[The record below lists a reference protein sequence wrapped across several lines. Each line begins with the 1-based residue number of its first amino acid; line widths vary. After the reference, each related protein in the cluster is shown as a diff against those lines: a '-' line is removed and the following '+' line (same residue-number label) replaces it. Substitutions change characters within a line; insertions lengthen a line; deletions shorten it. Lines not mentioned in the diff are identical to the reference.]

1 MAINFNDLNNSGI
14 IGLQP
19 LEGMALPV
27 NQNMDQAFLFKSAE
41 EKALDQIEDLR
52 KDQNTLTSPVG
63 GDINLL
69 KDVNEFNY
77 NKYQDLENKIQDLK
91 QQFPGDA
98 DIQQAFLTN
107 QYGFPLTASLN
118 GSIPM
123 GATVNDT
130 SGILS
135 VDQITAD
142 PNRDFYNK
150 LFSDSL
156 YTRTP
161 EDTGLRV
168 DPDLVDKFRAN
179 NPELANRTDAEIM
192 TLFSDKFRDVLP
204 PSQTPKVGF
213 GQKIK
218 DFITSGGITGNI
230 IRGIGSLLPKQDP
243 RVGALNELYPDKT
256 SAGTISSGLM
266 TGYNPVSGGG
276 LYTLTGG
283 RYGDEPTY
291 GLDESYDKRRGV
303 VSNTLKEKYGM
314 TDADIEAALAGEY
327 TGDIPINPATGKPTD
342 LINRLGLFN
351 QSQNLLNERLRQ
363 ADVVFNQRIKERQ
376 NRDRIG
382 RETKQKAEA
391 ARKGQ
396 TYTGGS
402 DRQNIVDRNTGRRD
416 ATGGDAGSKGAS
428 DRFENKSG
436 RGRTGY

>member
-27 NQNMDQAFLFKSAE
+27 NQNMEQAFLFKSAE

-52 KDQNTLTSPVG
+52 KDQNVLTSPVG

-69 KDVNEFNY
+69 KDINELNY

-91 QQFPGDA
+91 QQFPGDT
-98 DIQQAFLTN
+98 DIQQASLTN
-107 QYGFPLTASLN
+107 QYGFPLTASL
-118 GSIPM
+118 SDTIPM

-192 TLFSDKFRDVLP
+192 TLFSENFQNVLP
-204 PSQTPKVGF
+204 PNQVPKKTF
-213 GQKIK
+213 GQGIK

-230 IRGIGSLLPKQDP
+230 LRGLGSLFKQDP
-243 RVGALNELYPDKT
+243 RATAMRELYGGFGLD
-256 SAGTISSGLM
+256 GIGRIQSGLM
-266 TGYNPVSGGG
+266 KGYAPGGSGGF
-276 LYTLTGG
+276 LNFITGG
-283 RYGDEPTY
+283 RLGGAT
-291 GLDESYDKRRGV
+291 R
-303 VSNTLKEKYGM
+303 YGM
-314 TDADIEAALAGEY
+314 QRGYQKRIDRIKKTLAKKESDVLTARLAELEAAKARELQALQEAQREKDRRTIEDAY
-327 TGDIPINPATGKPTD
+327 RTQTGDRYKGGEDT
-342 LINRLGLFN
+342 R
-351 QSQNLLNERLRQ
+351 
-363 ADVVFNQRIKERQ
+363 
-376 NRDRIG
+376 
-382 RETKQKAEA
+382 A
-391 ARKGQ
+391 AR
-396 TYTGGS
+396 TTGNYDDPFDPGFA
-402 DRQNIVDRNTGRRD
+402 D
-416 ATGGDAGSKGAS
+416 
-428 DRFENKSG
+428 
-436 RGRTGY
+436 

>member
-1 MAINFNDLNNSGI
+1 MAINFNDLNRSGI

-19 LEGMALPV
+19 LEGMGLPV
-27 NQNMDQAFLFKSAE
+27 NQNTDQAFLFKSAE

-52 KDQNTLTSPVG
+52 KDQNVLTSPVG

-69 KDVNEFNY
+69 KESNEFQY

-107 QYGFPLTASLN
+107 QYGFPLTASLS

-135 VDQITAD
+135 VNQITAD
-142 PNRDFYNK
+142 PNKNFYNK
-150 LFSDSL
+150 LFSEGL

-161 EDTGLRV
+161 EDTGLRI
-168 DPDLVDKFRAN
+168 DPDLVDKFREN
-179 NPELANRTDAEIM
+179 NPELVGRTDAEIM

-243 RVGALNELYPDKT
+243 RFSAIRNYYRDPTGASVGLD
-256 SAGTISSGLM
+256 SIGRIQSGLM
-266 TGYNPVSGGG
+266 AGYSPVSGGF
-276 LYTLTGG
+276 LNMITGG
-283 RYGDEPTY
+283 RFGDPTRY
-291 GLDESYDKRRGV
+291 GLQRAYQKRIDTIKKTLKKKESDVLTARLAQLEAEKAKELQALQTAQRAKDRADIDRAYREETGDSYSGGESRRGDDT
-303 VSNTLKEKYGM
+303 SYNDPFDPGG
-314 TDADIEAALAGEY
+314 GE
-327 TGDIPINPATGKPTD
+327 
-342 LINRLGLFN
+342 
-351 QSQNLLNERLRQ
+351 
-363 ADVVFNQRIKERQ
+363 
-376 NRDRIG
+376 
-382 RETKQKAEA
+382 
-391 ARKGQ
+391 
-396 TYTGGS
+396 
-402 DRQNIVDRNTGRRD
+402 
-416 ATGGDAGSKGAS
+416 
-428 DRFENKSG
+428 
-436 RGRTGY
+436 

>member
-63 GDINLL
+63 GNINLL
-69 KDVNEFNY
+69 KNTNEFNY
-77 NKYQDLENKIQDLK
+77 NKYQDLENKIQDIK

-118 GSIPM
+118 DSIPM

-150 LFSDSL
+150 LFSEGL

-161 EDTGLRV
+161 EDTGLRI
-168 DPDLVDKFRAN
+168 DPDLVDKFREN
-179 NPELANRTDAEIM
+179 NPELVGRTDAEIM

-243 RVGALNELYPDKT
+243 RFSAIRNYYRDPTGASVGLD
-256 SAGTISSGLM
+256 SIGRIQSGLM
-266 TGYNPVSGGG
+266 AGYSPVSGGF
-276 LYTLTGG
+276 LNMITGG
-283 RYGDEPTY
+283 RFGDPTRY
-291 GLDESYDKRRGV
+291 GLQRAYQKRIDTIKK
-303 VSNTLKEKYGM
+303 TLAKKQSDVLTARLAEIEAEKARELQALQ
-314 TDADIEAALAGEY
+314 TAQRAKDRADIDRAYREE
-327 TGDIPINPATGKPTD
+327 TGD
-342 LINRLGLFN
+342 
-351 QSQNLLNERLRQ
+351 S
-363 ADVVFNQRIKERQ
+363 
-376 NRDRIG
+376 
-382 RETKQKAEA
+382 
-391 ARKGQ
+391 
-396 TYTGGS
+396 YSGGESTPGDDTSYS
-402 DRQNIVDRNTGRRD
+402 DPFDP
-416 ATGGDAGSKGAS
+416 GGG
-428 DRFENKSG
+428 E
-436 RGRTGY
+436 

>member
-27 NQNMDQAFLFKSAE
+27 NQNMEQAFLFKSAE

-52 KDQNTLTSPVG
+52 KDQNVLTSPVG

-69 KDVNEFNY
+69 KDINELNY

-91 QQFPGDA
+91 QQFPGDT
-98 DIQQAFLTN
+98 DIQQASLTN
-107 QYGFPLTASLN
+107 QYGFPLTASL
-118 GSIPM
+118 SDTIPM

-192 TLFSDKFRDVLP
+192 TLFSENFQNVLP
-204 PSQTPKVGF
+204 PNQVPKKTF
-213 GQKIK
+213 GQSIK
-218 DFITSGGITGNI
+218 DFIGSGGIAGNVLK
-230 IRGIGSLLPKQDP
+230 GIGSLFPAQDP
-243 RVGALNELYPDKT
+243 RSIAMRNFYGDFGLD
-256 SAGTISSGLM
+256 GIGRIQSGLM
-266 TGYNPVSGGG
+266 KGYAPGGSGGF
-276 LYTLTGG
+276 LNFITGG
-283 RYGDEPTY
+283 RSGAATTF
-291 GLDESYDKRRGV
+291 GLQRAYQKRIDTIK
-303 VSNTLKEKYGM
+303 NTLKKKESAVLADRLAKLEAEKARELQVLQ
-314 TDADIEAALAGEY
+314 TAQREKDRQTIEDAY
-327 TGDIPINPATGKPTD
+327 KTQTGDRYKGGENT
-342 LINRLGLFN
+342 R
-351 QSQNLLNERLRQ
+351 
-363 ADVVFNQRIKERQ
+363 
-376 NRDRIG
+376 
-382 RETKQKAEA
+382 A
-391 ARKGQ
+391 AR
-396 TYTGGS
+396 TTGNY
-402 DRQNIVDRNTGRRD
+402 DDPFD
-416 ATGGDAGSKGAS
+416 P
-428 DRFENKSG
+428 
-436 RGRTGY
+436 GYAD

>member
-63 GDINLL
+63 GNINLL

-77 NKYQDLENKIQDLK
+77 NKYQDLENKIQDIK

-118 GSIPM
+118 DSIPM

-150 LFSDSL
+150 LFSEGL

-161 EDTGLRV
+161 EDTGLRI
-168 DPDLVDKFRAN
+168 DPDLVDKFREN
-179 NPELANRTDAEIM
+179 NPELVGRTDAEIM

-243 RVGALNELYPDKT
+243 RFSAIRNYYRDPTGASVGLD
-256 SAGTISSGLM
+256 SIGRIQSGLM
-266 TGYNPVSGGG
+266 AGYSPVSGGF
-276 LYTLTGG
+276 LNMITGG
-283 RYGDEPTY
+283 RFGDPTRY
-291 GLDESYDKRRGV
+291 GLQRAYQKRIDTIKK
-303 VSNTLKEKYGM
+303 TLAKKQSDVLTARLAEIEAEKARELQALQ
-314 TDADIEAALAGEY
+314 TAQRAKDRADIDRAYREE
-327 TGDIPINPATGKPTD
+327 TGD
-342 LINRLGLFN
+342 
-351 QSQNLLNERLRQ
+351 S
-363 ADVVFNQRIKERQ
+363 
-376 NRDRIG
+376 
-382 RETKQKAEA
+382 
-391 ARKGQ
+391 
-396 TYTGGS
+396 YSGGESTPGDDTSYS
-402 DRQNIVDRNTGRRD
+402 DPFDP
-416 ATGGDAGSKGAS
+416 GGG
-428 DRFENKSG
+428 E
-436 RGRTGY
+436 

>member
-63 GDINLL
+63 GNINLL
-69 KDVNEFNY
+69 KNTNEFNY
-77 NKYQDLENKIQDLK
+77 NKYQDLENKIQDIK

-118 GSIPM
+118 DSIPM

-150 LFSDSL
+150 LFSEGL

-161 EDTGLRV
+161 EDTGLRI
-168 DPDLVDKFRAN
+168 DPDLVDKFREN
-179 NPELANRTDAEIM
+179 NPELVGRTDAEIM

-243 RVGALNELYPDKT
+243 RFSAIRNYYRDPTGASVGLD
-256 SAGTISSGLM
+256 SIGRIQSGLM
-266 TGYNPVSGGG
+266 AGYSPVSGGF
-276 LYTLTGG
+276 LNMITGG
-283 RYGDEPTY
+283 RFGDPTRY
-291 GLDESYDKRRGV
+291 GLQRAYQKRIDTIKK
-303 VSNTLKEKYGM
+303 TLAKKQSDVLTARLAELKAEKARELQALQ
-314 TDADIEAALAGEY
+314 TAQRAKDRADIDRAYREE
-327 TGDIPINPATGKPTD
+327 TGD
-342 LINRLGLFN
+342 
-351 QSQNLLNERLRQ
+351 S
-363 ADVVFNQRIKERQ
+363 
-376 NRDRIG
+376 
-382 RETKQKAEA
+382 
-391 ARKGQ
+391 
-396 TYTGGS
+396 YSGGESTPGDDTSYS
-402 DRQNIVDRNTGRRD
+402 DPFDP
-416 ATGGDAGSKGAS
+416 GGG
-428 DRFENKSG
+428 E
-436 RGRTGY
+436 

>member
-1 MAINFNDLNNSGI
+1 
-14 IGLQP
+14 
-19 LEGMALPV
+19 
-27 NQNMDQAFLFKSAE
+27 MDQAFLFKSAE

-63 GDINLL
+63 GNINLL

-77 NKYQDLENKIQDLK
+77 NKYQDLENKIQDIK

-118 GSIPM
+118 DSIPM

-150 LFSDSL
+150 LFSEGL

-161 EDTGLRV
+161 EDTGLRI
-168 DPDLVDKFRAN
+168 DPDLVDKFREN
-179 NPELANRTDAEIM
+179 NPELVGRTDAEIM

-243 RVGALNELYPDKT
+243 RFSAIRNYYRDPTGASVGLD
-256 SAGTISSGLM
+256 SIGRIQSGLM
-266 TGYNPVSGGG
+266 AGYSPVSGGF
-276 LYTLTGG
+276 LNMITGG
-283 RYGDEPTY
+283 RFGDPTRY
-291 GLDESYDKRRGV
+291 GLQRAYQKRIDTIKK
-303 VSNTLKEKYGM
+303 TLAKKQSDVLTARLAEIEAEKARELQALQ
-314 TDADIEAALAGEY
+314 TAQRAKDRADIDRAYREE
-327 TGDIPINPATGKPTD
+327 TGD
-342 LINRLGLFN
+342 
-351 QSQNLLNERLRQ
+351 S
-363 ADVVFNQRIKERQ
+363 
-376 NRDRIG
+376 
-382 RETKQKAEA
+382 
-391 ARKGQ
+391 
-396 TYTGGS
+396 YSGGESTPGDDTSYS
-402 DRQNIVDRNTGRRD
+402 DPFDP
-416 ATGGDAGSKGAS
+416 GGG
-428 DRFENKSG
+428 E
-436 RGRTGY
+436 